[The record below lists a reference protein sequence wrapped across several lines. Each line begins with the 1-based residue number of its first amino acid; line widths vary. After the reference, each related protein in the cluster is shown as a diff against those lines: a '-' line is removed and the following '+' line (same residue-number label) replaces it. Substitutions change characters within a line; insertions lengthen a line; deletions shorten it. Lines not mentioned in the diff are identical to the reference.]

1 MVKNE
6 LAVMSEIAWLVGEEK
21 VYIVLKT
28 AEERKKRNHLF
39 KVDRC

>member
-6 LAVMSEIAWLVGEEK
+6 LAVMSEIAWLAGEEK

-28 AEERKKRNHLF
+28 AEEKEKRNHLF
-39 KVDRC
+39 KADRC